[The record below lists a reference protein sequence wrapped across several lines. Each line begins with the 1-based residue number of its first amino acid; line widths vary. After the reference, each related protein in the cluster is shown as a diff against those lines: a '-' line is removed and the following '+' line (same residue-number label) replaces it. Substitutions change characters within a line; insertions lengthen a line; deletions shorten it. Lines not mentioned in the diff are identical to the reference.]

1 MRPGMTG
8 RLARLLPS
16 PGGSASAALGFAI
29 LLALWWAATDLFR
42 IRPVILPAPGA
53 VWRELLDM
61 ARSGSLATDVRA
73 SLWELLWG
81 FLIGGAAGL
90 LSGIALARHPRLRAF
105 LDPIVETF
113 RFVVPFSLVPLVV
126 VWFGVDP
133 AGKVFVVAYA
143 CYFVVAINTA
153 AAIQGIDPL
162 LLKAA
167 AMLGIG
173 GGRLL
178 LQVILPAALPRI
190 LIGLQ
195 LALAS
200 AWVAVVAAE
209 YVGASAGLGYLITN
223 AQSGLETA
231 KVMAGMIVIGA
242 FGYGLSFLA
251 TLVHRVSVPYA
262 ARPGW

>member
-1 MRPGMTG
+1 MT
-8 RLARLLPS
+8 RLLPS

-29 LLALWWAATDLFR
+29 LLAVWWAASDLFH
-42 IRPVILPAPGA
+42 IRAVILPAPEA

-61 ARSGSLATDVRA
+61 VRAGTLATDMQV

-81 FLIGGAAGL
+81 FLVGAATGL
-90 LSGIALARHPRLRAF
+90 LSGIALARHRWLRAF

-126 VWFGVDP
+126 VWFGVAP
-133 AGKVFVVAYA
+133 AGKIFVVAYA

-167 AMLGIG
+167 DMLGITG
-173 GGRLL
+173 WRLL
-178 LQVILPAALPRI
+178 GQVILPAALPRI
-190 LIGLQ
+190 LTGLQ
-195 LALAS
+195 VALAS

-231 KVMAGMIVIGA
+231 KVMAGMIVIGVL
-242 FGYGLSFLA
+242 GYGLSFLA
-251 TLVHRVSVPYA
+251 GLVHRATVPYA
-262 ARPGW
+262 ARSGW